1 MFALATCH
9 RQHHNNQPTLHGQ
22 SQARWRYDEYIYLL
36 LLCSNGKQEGAIMQ
50 RVFIFFSQCCA
61 LQPLFSRWIV
71 FHRKEL
77 VWQVDLNED
86 NGWCVTRVISIG
98 GNA

>member
-9 RQHHNNQPTLHGQ
+9 RQHHTNQPTLHGQ

-50 RVFIFFSQCCA
+50 RVLIFFSQCCA
-61 LQPLFSRWIV
+61 LQALDYSIFS
-71 FHRKEL
+71 
-77 VWQVDLNED
+77 VDCIPPE
-86 NGWCVTRVISIG
+86 GIG
-98 GNA
+98 LASGSK